1 MRLDIK
7 WYQYAVIDRF
17 KFNACDHCEDGKVI
31 LSFVPQCTKLQ
42 WKKHT
47 EQREEQRQI
56 ISSLNS
62 GNRGFSDFRKIQI
75 QGRPDH
81 SGDREKQERQ
91 YAFFLYVHMAIG
103 KSGSIGQDQNDHQ
116 DHDQVHAGRSCQMT

>member
-17 KFNACDHCEDGKVI
+17 KFNACDHCEDGKVVF
-31 LSFVPQCTKLQ
+31 SFVPQCTKLH

-47 EQREEQRQI
+47 EQWEEQRQI
-56 ISSLNS
+56 ISSLHS
-62 GNRGFSDFRKIQI
+62 GDRGSSDFRKIQI
-75 QGRPDH
+75 QSGPDH

-91 YAFFLYVHMAIG
+91 YAFSFMFIWRFESPAVSVRIKTIIRIMIRCTQGEVA
-103 KSGSIGQDQNDHQ
+103 
-116 DHDQVHAGRSCQMT
+116 R